1 MTKKDFLRRYLEA
14 DESIQTKLDQIAHLR
29 QLATKLT
36 SVLSEDKVRS
46 SGNTDKLGLAV
57 SKIVDMENEVQQE
70 ICALYEIK
78 AQVRRAIDS
87 VSNENMKN
95 ILELRYINGMK
106 WEQIAIQTSYDYSW
120 VLRLHGQ
127 ALQKVKVAT

>member
-14 DESIQTKLDQIAHLR
+14 DDSIQTKLDQIVKLR
-29 QLATKLT
+29 QLATKST

-46 SGNTDKLGLAV
+46 SGNTDKLGLIV
-57 SKIVDMENEVQQE
+57 SKIVDLENEVQQE
-70 ICALYEIK
+70 ICELNGIK

-87 VSNENMKN
+87 VSNENMRN

-127 ALQKVKVAT
+127 ALQKVKIAT